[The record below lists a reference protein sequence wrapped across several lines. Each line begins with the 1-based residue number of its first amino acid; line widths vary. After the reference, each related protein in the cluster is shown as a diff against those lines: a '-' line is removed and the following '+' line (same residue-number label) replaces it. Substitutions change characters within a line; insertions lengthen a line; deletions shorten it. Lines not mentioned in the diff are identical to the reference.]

1 MPGDEDELRDAVLEE
16 FEWALKDP
24 TEEKLRGLGEVV
36 STITTKLVEAI
47 AQIDAKISAL
57 ESQMS
62 SIDSK
67 VSSLE
72 SRVARGVAPSPGGDR
87 VPSPGAEAV
96 AGMAKAPIAAAP
108 KPVASSPGGGMMGE
122 LKSLLAARRRKASSE
137 PE

>member
-36 STITTKLVEAI
+36 STITQKMVEAI
-47 AQIDAKISAL
+47 AQIDSKISAL
-57 ESQMS
+57 ESQVS
-62 SIDSK
+62 ALDSK

-72 SRVARGVAPSPGGDR
+72 RGAVRAGPAGA
-87 VPSPGAEAV
+87 PSPGAEGV
-96 AGMAKAPIAAAP
+96 AGMAKAPIVAAP
-108 KPVASSPGGGMMGE
+108 KPVAASPGGGMMGE
-122 LKSLLAARRRKASSE
+122 LKSLLAARRRKTSSE